1 MNEWFNPKGY
11 TLQPVG
17 TEGNAGRDIIDGPG
31 VFNLDASLTKETKIP
46 KISEAFAVQFKAE
59 FFNILNHENFG
70 IPNLSL
76 FTSNSGGRNA
86 AAGQITT
93 SNPGTVP
100 RQIQFGVKIVF

>member
-1 MNEWFNPKGY
+1 ME
-11 TLQPVG
+11 
-17 TEGNAGRDIIDGPG
+17 
-31 VFNLDASLTKETKIP
+31 
-46 KISEAFAVQFKAE
+46 FKAE

-76 FTSNSGGRNA
+76 FTSNTGSRNG

-100 RQIQFGVKIVF
+100 RQIQFGVKFIF